1 MNYVFM
7 HLFDNKVFVID
18 ARCKHKKKY
27 HIKYGNTYAVRESQP
42 LEPAKKIRKIKRHIP
57 HCTVYS
63 AYRISLVWLSELE
76 TANSFR

>member
-1 MNYVFM
+1 MYLCICSIIKCLSLM
-7 HLFDNKVFVID
+7 HGANI
-18 ARCKHKKKY
+18 KKKY